1 MDQTMNI
8 QILEHKNQMKL
19 LENILTG
26 QLSKTVIQVEVQTQN

>member
-1 MDQTMNI
+1 MNI